1 MTLYTTF
8 IKAVKKQGSTHHC
21 KYARLAVQR
30 YEDDVKASKK
40 KSFGYRFDTDK
51 ADRAI
56 AFIKALKHTKGEYAG
71 RQFQLLPYQAFIV
84 SQIFGWVYKDS
95 GLRRFT
101 KAYIEIARKNGKTE
115 LAAAI
120 GLYMMIA
127 DGEKGAEIYSAA
139 TKKDQAKI
147 CFSAAAT
154 MARSLKR
161 DSKMIDKILDTH
173 TNAISMVQYNSTFKP
188 LSADSD
194 TQDGLNPHMGIIDE
208 YFAHPTDGML
218 KVLETGMGARLQPLM
233 LIITTA
239 GYNQQ
244 SPCYQFRGVC
254 INYLEG
260 VVRND
265 NTFCIIFT
273 LDEEDIDDYLNPAV
287 WVKANPGIGT
297 APYMKYMLIQANNA
311 RTEGAAAEI
320 EFKTKNLNIWTQ
332 TASTWIPS
340 EHVKACHSTLDEIP
354 EGSSVLGALDLSYV
368 YDITALSLYSIKD
381 CIFQNWYFCPEDKV
395 KDRRN
400 SDKVVYAQ
408 FEKDN
413 NIIFTPGNI
422 IDYDYIRAC
431 ISELAMKYFIKA
443 IAYDQYNSSQLVVQL
458 DQDGHNMIKYAQSFP
473 SMSPPTKELERRV
486 YAKDVS
492 FIPNPVNDWM
502 FSNVELRFNQEG
514 QAKVHKG
521 KDKSKNKIDGIV
533 AMVMA
538 YGLSMSEEYNDSV
551 YNQRG
556 MTVLSADDED

>member
-1 MTLYTTF
+1 MSLYNKYIQQVT
-8 IKAVKKQGSTHHC
+8 KQGKSHHC
-21 KYARLAVQR
+21 KYARYAVR
-30 YEDDVKASKK
+30 RHKEDLRDSKK
-40 KSFGYRFDTDK
+40 KSFEYTFDEAK

-56 AFIKALKHTKGEYAG
+56 KFIRALKHTKGEFAG
-71 RQFQLLPYQAFIV
+71 KPFGLLPYQAFIIA
-84 SQIFGWVYKDS
+84 SIFGWVYKDT
-95 GLRRFT
+95 GLRRYT

-147 CFSAAAT
+147 CFSAGAT

-161 DSKMIDKILDTH
+161 DSKAIDNILDVH
-173 TNAISMVQYNSTFKP
+173 TNAISMVAYNSTFKP

-254 INYLEG
+254 INYLEK

-273 LDEEDIDDYLNPAV
+273 LDEEDIEDYLNPIH
-287 WVKANPGIGT
+287 WIKANPGLGT
-297 APYMKYMLIQANNA
+297 APYEKYMQIQANNA

-340 EHVKACHSTLDEIP
+340 DHIQACHSTLTEIP
-354 EGSSVLGALDLSYV
+354 EGSLVLGSLDLSYIH
-368 YDITALSLYSIKD
+368 DITALSLYSPEHGL
-381 CIFQNWYFCPEDKV
+381 FENYYFCPEDKL
-395 KDRRN
+395 KDKRN
-400 SDKVVYAQ
+400 LDGVVYSQ

-422 IDYDYIRAC
+422 IDYDYIREH
-431 ISELAMKYFIKA
+431 ISQLGMKYIIRA

-458 DQDGHNMIKYAQSFP
+458 DQDGHDMIKYPQSFP
-473 SMSPPTKELERRV
+473 SMSPPTREIERRV
-486 YAKDVS
+486 YAQDIN
-492 FIPNPVNDWM
+492 FIHNPVNDWM

-514 QAKVHKG
+514 QAKVYKG
-521 KDKSKNKIDGIV
+521 KGKAKNKIDGIV
-533 AMVMA
+533 AMIMA
-538 YGLSMSEEYNDSV
+538 YGLSMSGEYNDSV
-551 YNQRG
+551 YNDRG
-556 MTVLSADDED
+556 MVVLTADNK